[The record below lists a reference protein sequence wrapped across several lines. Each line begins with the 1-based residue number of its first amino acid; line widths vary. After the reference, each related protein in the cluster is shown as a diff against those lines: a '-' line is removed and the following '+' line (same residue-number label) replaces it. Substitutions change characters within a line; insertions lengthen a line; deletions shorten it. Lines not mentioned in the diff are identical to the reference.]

1 MGEIK
6 QQTLSGVK
14 WTAIERFSI
23 QGVQFLLGIVVARLL
38 TPADYGLVGL
48 LGIFLGISQTLIDSG
63 ISNALVRKLDR
74 DEADFSTAF
83 YFNIAVATGCAA
95 AIFFG
100 SPWIAHFFK
109 QPELS
114 PIAKLYS
121 VNLIIGAFGMV
132 QGAKLT
138 IEVDFKTQARIN
150 FISAVVS
157 GIICL
162 VLAYLGWGVWS
173 LVWQSIISNVMRV
186 ILLWTST
193 KWKPLLL
200 FSKKSFNNLFGY
212 GSKLMASGLLHTVY
226 SELTTIAIGKFYTPA
241 ALGNYYRGQ
250 GMSSLP
256 VNMITGM
263 FGRVTFPIFSRIQND
278 DERLIRVYRNYIS
291 SVMMLVVFFV
301 MLIVALA
308 KPLILFLLTDK
319 WSGAIIFVQ
328 VYAFAIVFDPICQL
342 NLNLLQVKG
351 RSDLFLRLEIIKK
364 IIATAILFAAIPFG
378 VLAICISKVIYGQIA
393 VIINTYYTGKLFGLG
408 YWKQCKDFLPYFA
421 YSAIACAPAAI
432 LAYLCPWHIVSLIV
446 GAISATIIY
455 LAILRI
461 CKDTVFMA
469 HIHPYTNKLSKKFS
483 IVFLGNL

>member
-291 SVMMLVVFFV
+291 SVMMLVVFFCN
-301 MLIVALA
+301 AYSRTRQA
-308 KPLILFLLTDK
+308 TDTV
-319 WSGAIIFVQ
+319 SPYRQMVRCYNIRTGIRIRNRIRPHMPTEPESAAGERTLRPFPSPGNNQ
-328 VYAFAIVFDPICQL
+328 ENHSHSNSF
-342 NLNLLQVKG
+342 
-351 RSDLFLRLEIIKK
+351 RSDSIRCARHMHIQSHIRTDCRHNKHILYRETLRPWILETVQRLPALFRIFSYSMCTGCNPRLSVSMAYRKSHRRCH
-364 IIATAILFAAIPFG
+364 FG
-378 VLAICISKVIYGQIA
+378 HNHISRNPSDMQGYSLYG
-393 VIINTYYTGKLFGLG
+393 
-408 YWKQCKDFLPYFA
+408 A
-421 YSAIACAPAAI
+421 YPS
-432 LAYLCPWHIVSLIV
+432 
-446 GAISATIIY
+446 
-455 LAILRI
+455 
-461 CKDTVFMA
+461 
-469 HIHPYTNKLSKKFS
+469 IHK
-483 IVFLGNL
+483 

>member
-278 DERLIRVYRNYIS
+278 DERLIRV
-291 SVMMLVVFFV
+291 
-301 MLIVALA
+301 
-308 KPLILFLLTDK
+308 
-319 WSGAIIFVQ
+319 
-328 VYAFAIVFDPICQL
+328 
-342 NLNLLQVKG
+342 
-351 RSDLFLRLEIIKK
+351 
-364 IIATAILFAAIPFG
+364 
-378 VLAICISKVIYGQIA
+378 
-393 VIINTYYTGKLFGLG
+393 
-408 YWKQCKDFLPYFA
+408 
-421 YSAIACAPAAI
+421 
-432 LAYLCPWHIVSLIV
+432 
-446 GAISATIIY
+446 
-455 LAILRI
+455 
-461 CKDTVFMA
+461 
-469 HIHPYTNKLSKKFS
+469 
-483 IVFLGNL
+483 

>member
-1 MGEIK
+1 
-6 QQTLSGVK
+6 
-14 WTAIERFSI
+14 
-23 QGVQFLLGIVVARLL
+23 
-38 TPADYGLVGL
+38 
-48 LGIFLGISQTLIDSG
+48 
-63 ISNALVRKLDR
+63 
-74 DEADFSTAF
+74 
-83 YFNIAVATGCAA
+83 
-95 AIFFG
+95 
-100 SPWIAHFFK
+100 
-109 QPELS
+109 
-114 PIAKLYS
+114 
-121 VNLIIGAFGMV
+121 
-132 QGAKLT
+132 
-138 IEVDFKTQARIN
+138 
-150 FISAVVS
+150 
-157 GIICL
+157 
-162 VLAYLGWGVWS
+162 
-173 LVWQSIISNVMRV
+173 MRV

-291 SVMMLVVFFV
+291 SVMMLVVLFV

-351 RSDLFLRLEIIKK
+351 RSDLFLSLEIIKK

-432 LAYLCPWHIVSLIV
+432 LAYLCPWHIINLTAGPIS
-446 GAISATIIY
+446 AISIY
-455 LAILRI
+455 
-461 CKDTVFMA
+461 
-469 HIHPYTNKLSKKFS
+469 FS
-483 IVFLGNL
+483 ILKLRKDAAFMEHINPVLHKTLHRIRRTP

>member
-1 MGEIK
+1 
-6 QQTLSGVK
+6 
-14 WTAIERFSI
+14 
-23 QGVQFLLGIVVARLL
+23 
-38 TPADYGLVGL
+38 
-48 LGIFLGISQTLIDSG
+48 
-63 ISNALVRKLDR
+63 
-74 DEADFSTAF
+74 
-83 YFNIAVATGCAA
+83 
-95 AIFFG
+95 
-100 SPWIAHFFK
+100 
-109 QPELS
+109 
-114 PIAKLYS
+114 
-121 VNLIIGAFGMV
+121 MV

-291 SVMMLVVFFV
+291 SVMMLVVFFCN
-301 MLIVALA
+301 AYSRTRQA
-308 KPLILFLLTDK
+308 TDTVSPYRQMV
-319 WSGAIIFVQ
+319 WCYNIRTGIRIRNRIRPHMPTEPESAAGERTLR
-328 VYAFAIVFDPICQL
+328 P
-342 NLNLLQVKG
+342 
-351 RSDLFLRLEIIKK
+351 FLRLEIIKK

-432 LAYLCPWHIVSLIV
+432 LAYLCPWHIINLT
-446 GAISATIIY
+446 AARFQQISIY
-455 LAILRI
+455 
-461 CKDTVFMA
+461 
-469 HIHPYTNKLSKKFS
+469 FS
-483 IVFLGNL
+483 ILKLRKDAAFMEHINPVLHKTLHRIRRTP